1 MQEEKNEFML
11 NLGKRL
17 KQLREYRNL
26 TQSQLG
32 ALVNKDYQSISR
44 IENGRVN
51 TSAYM
56 LLKFA
61 QALNVSMNDVFTFE
75 EASKFDTKDDQIG
88 WLSDRIVH
96 AIENELFAEEAL
108 KVAEE
113 KIRYIK
119 KHKHQ

>member
-1 MQEEKNEFML
+1 ML